1 MTVARPFRAPRYDLA
16 PDPMTGAA
24 WSLEPLGPDDAV
36 RLAQVFAGIDP
47 WVHYPYET
55 AALAAYL
62 GGPEPDAPRFALT
75 CAGTAVGAV
84 GLRLNWLRGPYLQ
97 FLGIVP
103 EAQGHGLGAA
113 CLAWLEREARAGA
126 ERHLWVLVSGF
137 NARARAFYERH
148 GFALAATLDD
158 LVRDGSRELLM
169 RKRLG

>member
-1 MTVARPFRAPRYDLA
+1 MTRARPFRAPRYDLA
-16 PDPMTGAA
+16 PDPETGSAR
-24 WSLEPLGPDDAV
+24 SLEPLAPDDAV

-47 WVHYPYET
+47 WARYPYET

-62 GGPEPDAPRFALT
+62 QDVEPGAPRFALT
-75 CAGTAVGAV
+75 RGGEAIGAV
-84 GLRLNWLRGPYLQ
+84 GVRLNWLRGPYLQ

-113 CLAWLEREARAGA
+113 CLEWLESEARAAA
-126 ERHLWVLVSGF
+126 ERHLWVLVSAF

-158 LVRDGSRELLM
+158 LVRDGSCELLL
-169 RKRLG
+169 RKRLA